1 MLQSMGLQR
10 IGHDLGN
17 NNWKERVKKI
27 DSIQKWLC
35 EIEIAEKGVTEVGLR
50 LVL

>member
-27 DSIQKWLC
+27 DSVFRSGCVK
-35 EIEIAEKGVTEVGLR
+35 LR
-50 LVL
+50 LLRRV